1 MQHGNSRLL
10 RRFTQTFTLVYPKQH
25 LKFAMGTTK
34 NKSHRN
40 DTELSKEYWKGKQ
53 QNGIPIINWKVLT
66 KCYAYIQKKGQFALC
81 LNEK

>member
-34 NKSHRN
+34 NKVIETIRN
-40 DTELSKEYWKGKQ
+40 YPRSIGRENNRTEYHNKLESINEMLCLHSKERT
-53 QNGIPIINWKVLT
+53 I
-66 KCYAYIQKKGQFALC
+66 C
-81 LNEK
+81 LMSK

>member
-34 NKSHRN
+34 NKVIETIRN
-40 DTELSKEYWKGKQ
+40 YPRSIGRENNRMEY
-53 QNGIPIINWKVLT
+53 P
-66 KCYAYIQKKGQFALC
+66 
-81 LNEK
+81 

>member
-34 NKSHRN
+34 NKVIETIRN
-40 DTELSKEYWKGKQ
+40 YPRSIGRENNRTEY
-53 QNGIPIINWKVLT
+53 P
-66 KCYAYIQKKGQFALC
+66 
-81 LNEK
+81 